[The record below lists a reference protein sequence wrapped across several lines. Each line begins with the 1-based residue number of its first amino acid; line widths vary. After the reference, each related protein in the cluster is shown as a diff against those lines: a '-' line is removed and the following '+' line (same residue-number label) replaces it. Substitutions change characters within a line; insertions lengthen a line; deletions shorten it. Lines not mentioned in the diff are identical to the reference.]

1 MLKVEQKRPTK
12 IVDISGT
19 KVGGGHFLF
28 CAGPCAV
35 ESREL
40 LFKIADYLKKTPVN
54 LLRGGAFKPRT
65 SPYSFQ
71 GLGEDGLKILKE
83 VSEYLGIPFVSEVT
97 DTKYVEIVYKY
108 ADCFQI
114 GSRNMSSFEL
124 LKEVGKT
131 DKPVL
136 LKRGMAATVKEFLNA
151 AEYILNEGNENVI
164 LCERGIR
171 SFDPEFRNI
180 LDLNAVAFL
189 KQKTFLPVI
198 VDPSHGTGK
207 RSLVRRLSL
216 AAIAAG
222 SDGIIVETHPNPE
235 KALSDGFQSLN
246 IKEFISLSQEISS
259 FVSYS
264 GYELQKHQKD

>member
-1 MLKVEQKRPTK
+1 MEGLKVLEKREK
-12 IVDISGT
+12 KVVEIKNT
-19 KVGGGHFLF
+19 KVGKGHFLF

-35 ESREL
+35 ESREVMEDV
-40 LFKIADYLKKTPVN
+40 AYYLKDTSVN

-71 GLGEDGLKILKE
+71 GLGEEGLKILKE
-83 VSEYLGIPFVSEVT
+83 VSDKLNIPFVSEVT
-97 DTKYVEIVYKY
+97 DTKYVEVVGRY

-131 DKPVL
+131 GKPVL
-136 LKRGMAATVKEFLNA
+136 LKRGMSATVEEFLNA
-151 AEYILNEGNENVI
+151 AEYILNEGNENII

-171 SFDPEFRNI
+171 SFDPAFRNV
-180 LDLNAVAFL
+180 LDLNAVAYL
-189 KQKTFLPVI
+189 KEKTFLPVI
-198 VDPSHGTGK
+198 VDPSHGTG
-207 RSLVRRLSL
+207 RRDIVEKLAL

-222 SDGIIVETHPNPE
+222 ADGLIVETHPYPE

-246 IKEFISLSQEISS
+246 REEFISLAEKVKSLASVFKYEI
-259 FVSYS
+259 
-264 GYELQKHQKD
+264 

>member
-1 MLKVEQKRPTK
+1 MEGLKVVEKRDKKTVVIK
-12 IVDISGT
+12 NT

-35 ESREL
+35 ESKEIMGE
-40 LFKIADYLKKTPVN
+40 IANYLRNTPVN

-71 GLGEDGLKILKE
+71 GLGEEGLKILKE
-83 VSEYLGIPFVSEVT
+83 VSEELGIPFVSEVT
-97 DTKYVEIVYKY
+97 DTKYVELVAKY

-124 LKEVGKT
+124 LKEVGKIG
-131 DKPVL
+131 KPVL
-136 LKRGMAATVKEFLNA
+136 LKRGMSATVEEFLNA
-151 AEYILNEGNENVI
+151 AEYILNEGNDNVI

-180 LDLNAVAFL
+180 LDLNAVAYL
-189 KQKTFLPVI
+189 REKTFLPVI
-198 VDPSHGTGK
+198 VDPSHGTG
-207 RSLVRRLSL
+207 RRDIVEKLSM
-216 AAIAAG
+216 AAIAVGA
-222 SDGIIVETHPNPE
+222 DGLIVETHPYPE

-246 IKEFISLSQEISS
+246 KDEFFSLAKKVKELTTVF
-259 FVSYS
+259 
-264 GYELQKHQKD
+264 GYEIQP

>member
-1 MLKVEQKRPTK
+1 MKGMKAVADRDKK
-12 IVDISGT
+12 IVEISGT
-19 KVGGGHFLF
+19 KVGNGHFLF

-35 ESREL
+35 ESRDMAFE
-40 LFKIADYLKKTPVN
+40 IADYLKKTPVN

-71 GLGEDGLKILKE
+71 GLGEDGLKILKD

-97 DTKYVEIVYKY
+97 DTKYVELVYRY

-136 LKRGMAATVKEFLNA
+136 LKRGMAATVEEFLNA
-151 AEYILNEGNENVI
+151 AEYILKEGNENVI

-171 SFDPEFRNI
+171 SFDPEFRNV

-207 RSLVRRLSL
+207 SELVENLAL

-222 SDGIIVETHPNPE
+222 ADGLIVETHPRPD

-246 IKEFISLSQEISS
+246 REKFLSFADKVEKVAS
-259 FVSYS
+259 FF
-264 GYELQKHQKD
+264 GYEI